1 MSNMAEY
8 ARIFD
13 TGTDD
18 GLVEKRLKAVAE
30 IKAWFESLT
39 PDLAISTASRIS
51 SSFGTSACLP
61 DEIAVIGEEKIQRHA
76 VSFVRSANPDDLQIK
91 VVLAVAAIDV
101 FQSVTAKSGGTSVD
115 ALAAAFWSALAF
127 QRPLELGKVERLR
140 QDLLAAS
147 RTHVLKIADATRA
160 RQTVPSIGLVS
171 ISQDST
177 QPSRVNKAFSQ
188 AVEPM
193 ISAMRENAVLDREEL
208 DFMWWLLSGR
218 SELLDEPL
226 DSLPGAVRAVAAGL
240 DGALKLR
247 RLPADAHRNIVLRN
261 IENGEPLSLMELIEL
276 LGERRTKLATN
287 FDSIRLM
294 NPRYFRLWRRLK
306 PGVLMLAHR
315 RKRGPLGNG
324 GPARYWRGQ
333 FSICVKG
340 RPTDYD
346 RASVYSPGMHIL
358 TDWGMHAELCHA

>member
-51 SSFGTSACLP
+51 SSFGTSGCLP
-61 DEIAVIGEEKIQRHA
+61 DEIAAIGEEKIQRHA

-127 QRPLELGKVERLR
+127 QRPLELEKVERLR
-140 QDLLAAS
+140 QDLLTAS
-147 RTHVLKIADATRA
+147 RTHALKIADAARA

-287 FDSIRLM
+287 FDSVKADESAVFPLM
-294 NPRYFRLWRRLK
+294 AAIKTGSTDACASDEKKTAWEWGARALLE
-306 PGVLMLAHR
+306 GAIQHL
-315 RKRGPLGNG
+315 RKGTANG
-324 GPARYWRGQ
+324 
-333 FSICVKG
+333 
-340 RPTDYD
+340 
-346 RASVYSPGMHIL
+346 L
-358 TDWGMHAELCHA
+358 